1 MSAWH
6 VHQPGPVA
14 TSSPL
19 VRGERAIPE
28 AGEGEIRVAVS
39 ACGVCRTDLHLAEGD
54 LMPHRPDCVPGHE
67 VVGQVDQVG
76 PGVTRFSS
84 GDRVGIAW
92 LRETCGSCTWC
103 TSGRENLCLASRYT
117 GWDADGGYAPYAV
130 VRADYAYP
138 LPGNYSDA
146 EAAPLLCAGIVGY
159 RALKRAAVGAGG
171 RLGIYGFGASAHLAL
186 QVALAAN
193 VTVHVLTRSEAAQ
206 QLALDLG
213 AASAGP
219 ADGRPPEPL
228 DGAVLFAPVGT
239 LVPVAMSALD
249 QGGTLSVAGIHL
261 TDIPVLNYDQH
272 LFRERTL
279 TSTTS
284 NTRADG
290 QEFLD
295 IAARTQ
301 LSVHTVP
308 YSLDAA
314 DQALRDL
321 AADRITGAA
330 VLHP

>member
-1 MSAWH
+1 MSAGRICISPRATWRRTALTAF
-6 VHQPGPVA
+6 PDTRWWA
-14 TSSPL
+14 TSIRS
-19 VRGERAIPE
+19 APE
-28 AGEGEIRVAVS
+28 SR
-39 ACGVCRTDLHLAEGD
+39 
-54 LMPHRPDCVPGHE
+54 
-67 VVGQVDQVG
+67 
-76 PGVTRFSS
+76 RFIV

-92 LRETCGSCTWC
+92 LRETCGHCRWC

-117 GWDADGGYAPYAV
+117 GWDADGGYAAYAV
-130 VRADYAYP
+130 VRAEYAYA
-138 LPGNYSDA
+138 LPEGYSDA

-159 RALKRAAVGAGG
+159 RALTRARVGSGG

-186 QVALAAN
+186 QIALASG

-206 QLALDLG
+206 GLALELG
-213 AASAGP
+213 AASAGA

-239 LVPVAMSALD
+239 LVPVALSALD
-249 QGGTLSVAGIHL
+249 QGGTLSIAGIYL
-261 TDIPVLNYDQH
+261 SDIPVLNYDQH

-290 QEFLD
+290 EEFLA
-295 IAARTQ
+295 IAGRTR

-308 YSLDAA
+308 YALDAA

-330 VLHP
+330 VLRL